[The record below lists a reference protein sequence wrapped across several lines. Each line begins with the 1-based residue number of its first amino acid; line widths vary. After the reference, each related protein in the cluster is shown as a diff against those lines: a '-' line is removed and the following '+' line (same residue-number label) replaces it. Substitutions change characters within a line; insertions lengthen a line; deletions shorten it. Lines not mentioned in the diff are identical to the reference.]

1 MSYRL
6 SYLGEAAASVPV
18 PDPTSQA
25 LAILA
30 ISAEPC
36 IPIALGVA
44 GGMYVGKGQSAV
56 APIVGGLVGMLISV
70 LWLRSSVV
78 AGGSS
83 LSPRMA

>member
-6 SYLGEAAASVPV
+6 SHLGEAALVAPA

-36 IPIALGVA
+36 IPIALGIA

-56 APIVGGLVGMLISV
+56 APIVGGLIGGVISV

-78 AGGSS
+78 SGNSGVA
-83 LSPRMA
+83 PRVA

>member
-6 SYLGEAAASVPV
+6 SYLGEAVSAPV

-36 IPIALGVA
+36 IPIALGIA

-56 APIVGGLVGMLISV
+56 APIVGGMVGMLISV

-78 AGGSS
+78 AGNSGMT
-83 LSPRMA
+83 PRSA

>member
-6 SYLGEAAASVPV
+6 SHLGEAAPPPPP

-30 ISAEPC
+30 VSAEPC

-44 GGMYVGKGQSAV
+44 GGMYVGKGQSAI
-56 APIVGGLVGMLISV
+56 APIVGGLVGTLISV
-70 LWLRSSVV
+70 LWLRSSVM
-78 AGGSS
+78 AGSS
-83 LSPRMA
+83 GVAPRVA

>member
-6 SYLGEAAASVPV
+6 SHLGATAPVPV

-36 IPIALGVA
+36 VPIALGIA
-44 GGMYVGKGQSAV
+44 GGMYVGKGKSAV
-56 APIVGGLVGMLISV
+56 APIVGGMVGMLISV

-78 AGGSS
+78 AGSS
-83 LSPRMA
+83 GMAPRVA